1 MLQAEHEGAESN
13 LMECAPP
20 LLVWSVLFAVPLEML
35 KISGDNRFS
44 VVAALAN
51 YTRYL

>member
-1 MLQAEHEGAESN
+1 MEEQKSD

-20 LLVWSVLFAVPLEML
+20 LLVVEML
-35 KISGDNRFS
+35 TISGDNRFS

>member
-1 MLQAEHEGAESN
+1 
-13 LMECAPP
+13 MEEQNQIRWNVHHRCS
-20 LLVWSVLFAVPLEML
+20 WSVLFAVPLEML
-35 KISGDNRFS
+35 TISGDNRFS